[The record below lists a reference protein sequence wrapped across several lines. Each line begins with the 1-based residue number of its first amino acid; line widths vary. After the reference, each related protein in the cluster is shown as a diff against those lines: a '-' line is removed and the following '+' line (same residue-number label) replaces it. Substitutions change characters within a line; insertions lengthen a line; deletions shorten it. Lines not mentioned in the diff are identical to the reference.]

1 MKRILVVVSF
11 TLVALVYSGCSGS
24 GSDTSDSA
32 NANTV
37 AEVSTFTD
45 AKAALAEG
53 IRLFDENQIE
63 AAIQVLKQAVTLDP
77 DLAEA
82 HFNLGVAYALL
93 EMQMAQT
100 GAVSQPALDADGKK
114 TNKTNSELAFE
125 KAVDA
130 YKKLL
135 EKNPDDDVAHYY
147 LGRTYS
153 KLLKDEQ
160 AEEEF
165 RQAVK
170 LKPDDTEYQTELGA
184 VLIKLANYR
193 QAIGPLKR
201 AIELDETNDRAI
213 ALLEDAEAGR
223 QRVDYVSAK
232 SNSNQANANTANTNT
247 EANLTSNSTPA
258 GNAKSTP
265 TAKPATTPTGPQRE
279 VPRSRIANPA
289 ANRPDRSN

>member
-1 MKRILVVVSF
+1 MVSFALAAVVSF
-11 TLVALVYSGCSGS
+11 GCSGGAS
-24 GSDTSDSA
+24 NTSESA
-32 NANTV
+32 NANAAV
-37 AEVSTFTD
+37 EVTTFTD
-45 AKAALAEG
+45 VKAALAEG

-63 AAIQVLKQAVTLDP
+63 AAIQVLKQAVRLDP

-100 GAVSQPALDADGKK
+100 GTVSPPVLDADGKK
-114 TNKTNSELAFE
+114 INKTNSELAFE

-147 LGRTYS
+147 QGRTYS

-223 QRVDYVSAK
+223 QRVDYVSPK
-232 SNSNQANANTANTNT
+232 SNSNQANANTANSNT
-247 EANLTSNSTPA
+247 ESNSASNSAPPANARSTPA
-258 GNAKSTP
+258 ARSSATP
-265 TAKPATTPTGPQRE
+265 AGPQRE
-279 VPRSRIANPA
+279 VPRTRIANPA
-289 ANRPDRSN
+289 TNRPDRSN

>member
-1 MKRILVVVSF
+1 MKRILAIVTCAVVAVV
-11 TLVALVYSGCSGS
+11 TSGCSGRAS
-24 GSDTSDSA
+24 NTSESA
-32 NANTV
+32 NANSAVEV
-37 AEVSTFTD
+37 ATFTD

-53 IRLFDENQIE
+53 VRLFDENQIE

-93 EMQMAQT
+93 ERQMAQT
-100 GAVSQPALDADGKK
+100 GAVIPPVLDADGKK

-153 KLLKDEQ
+153 KLLKDEE

-232 SNSNQANANTANTNT
+232 SNSNQANANTANANT
-247 EANLTSNSTPA
+247 EANSTSNSAPA

-265 TAKPATTPTGPQRE
+265 TSKPATTPTGPQRE
-279 VPRSRIANPA
+279 VPRNRIANPA